1 MCHLAFDKL
10 PIILMLLLLFFAFG
24 ITFDVLLCLSIGFFV
39 VIIIIIFFFLRNGK
53 GRDLMLSFLVGGM
66 SLLRPSK
73 IWLITN
79 ISFSICEFLVQ
90 KGKILE

>member
-10 PIILMLLLLFFAFG
+10 PIVLMLLLLFFAFG

-39 VIIIIIFFFLRNGK
+39 VIIIFFFLRNVK
-53 GRDLMLSFLVGGM
+53 GRDLMLDFLVGGM

-73 IWLITN
+73 IYLITN